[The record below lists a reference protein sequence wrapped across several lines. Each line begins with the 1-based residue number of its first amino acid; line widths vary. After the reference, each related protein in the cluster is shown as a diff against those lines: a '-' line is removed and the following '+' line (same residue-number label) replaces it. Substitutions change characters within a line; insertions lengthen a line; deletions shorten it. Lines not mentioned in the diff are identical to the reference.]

1 MIKDWDFGFYG
12 KGIDGYVHYSLAMDR
27 IREEEK
33 RRKAIIDDLDRAIEE
48 CRMKNVRQ
56 TISMI
61 SRIPVTRMILAILMI
76 SVFEC
81 TAVGRDAF
89 IAPKGKNL
97 TI

>member
-48 CRMKNVRQ
+48 CRMKKRE
-56 TISMI
+56 TGDFYD
-61 SRIPVTRMILAILMI
+61 
-76 SVFEC
+76 FED
-81 TAVGRDAF
+81 TSDTDDIGDIDDF
-89 IAPKGKNL
+89 GF
-97 TI
+97 

>member
-61 SRIPVTRMILAILMI
+61 SRIPVTRMILATSMI

-89 IAPKGKNL
+89 IAPKRK
-97 TI
+97 T

>member
-89 IAPKGKNL
+89 IAPKGK
-97 TI
+97 T

>member
-48 CRMKNVRQ
+48 CRMKKRE
-56 TISMI
+56 TDDFFD
-61 SRIPVTRMILAILMI
+61 
-76 SVFEC
+76 FED
-81 TAVGRDAF
+81 TSDTDDIGDIDDF
-89 IAPKGKNL
+89 GF
-97 TI
+97 

>member
-48 CRMKNVRQ
+48 CRMKKHE
-56 TISMI
+56 TDDFYD
-61 SRIPVTRMILAILMI
+61 
-76 SVFEC
+76 FED
-81 TAVGRDAF
+81 TSDTDDIGDIDDF
-89 IAPKGKNL
+89 GF
-97 TI
+97 